1 MIKKSFK
8 VKEKV
13 NIDFTDVLLFI
24 LVIPVYVG
32 LVDGFVYA
40 VAGRTLSDMEWTWQR
55 VTLVIF
61 FLIFRIMAVKARDQA
76 KAKKEGEIKDVN

>member
-1 MIKKSFK
+1 MRKKLFK
-8 VKEKV
+8 AKEK
-13 NIDFTDVLLFI
+13 IDLDFTDVFLFI

-32 LVDGFVYA
+32 LVDAFVYA
-40 VAGRTLSDMEWTWQR
+40 VAGRTISDMEWTWQR

>member
-1 MIKKSFK
+1 MRKKLFK
-8 VKEKV
+8 AKEKI
-13 NIDFTDVLLFI
+13 NIDSTDVFLFI

-32 LVDGFVYA
+32 LVDAFVYA

-55 VTLVIF
+55 VLLVIF
-61 FLIFRIMAVKARDQA
+61 FLVFRIMAVKARDQA